1 MINRTTG
8 EVCFMSGLHIVPH
21 CRVDAL
27 ATMAG
32 GKFEPRTQ
40 KLSLDGW
47 RRHVF
52 GLHASEHG
60 IFEVEAL
67 SSVEDRIEIVL
78 VAHQQ
83 LFYEPHTQEDAD
95 RRAFHEGVVS
105 SDLAGQREFAW
116 GEVLHR
122 LESAANKDWLVIAY
136 SYEAKVPLPGRENIL
151 TLWAHEGLP
160 DDDT

>member
-8 EVCFMSGLHIVPH
+8 EVGFKDGLHIFPH

-27 ATMAG
+27 ATIAG

-47 RRHVF
+47 KRHVL

-78 VAHQQ
+78 VANQQ
-83 LFYEPHTQEDAD
+83 LFYEHDTPEDAD

-122 LESAANKDWLVIAY
+122 LGSAANKDWLVIAY
-136 SYEAKVPLPGRENIL
+136 SREDKVPLAGREVIL
-151 TLWAHEGLP
+151 GLGAHEREP
-160 DDDT
+160 DDNI